1 MKDEQNTILDDLLS
15 RWHSW
20 NASYELTS
28 TPSTSPMFRQ
38 AKSSRGWDSASE
50 IIHDE
55 AESATM
61 ERVDFVICGMQ
72 EPHRSA
78 VYAHARNLCTG
89 KKVWSS
95 QRVSTEDL
103 GIRAYSKLI
112 DRVQAFAATDLN
124 VSFPASFDQWEA
136 ALARGDVDPDTGEIL
151 G

>member
-95 QRVSTEDL
+95 PRLPMCPMERSIV
-103 GIRAYSKLI
+103 
-112 DRVQAFAATDLN
+112 V
-124 VSFPASFDQWEA
+124 VEA
-136 ALARGDVDPDTGEIL
+136 INKLARVLMDEKIV
-151 G
+151 